1 MRNVI
6 CKLACLLVL
15 IGSTYVLPAWAEP
28 EEKKPIIFLPIE
40 DEDKANENLGTEIN
54 PRIPT
59 PQMELH
65 NHTLYIICACEN
77 SILTLCD
84 SYGNTAYSIYIGEEE
99 QTFEIPSSIKGH
111 FHLYLVQNDKT
122 YTAEITL

>member
-40 DEDKANENLGTEIN
+40 DEDKANENLGTEIS

-84 SYGNTAYSIYIGEEE
+84 SSGNTAYSIYIGEEE
-99 QTFEIPSSIKGH
+99 QTFEIPSSIKGN
-111 FHLYLVQNDKT
+111 FHLYLVQDDKT

>member
-40 DEDKANENLGTEIN
+40 DEDEGISTR

-84 SYGNTAYSIYIGEEE
+84 SSGNTAYSIYIGEEE

>member
-28 EEKKPIIFLPIE
+28 EEKKPIIFQPVE
-40 DEDKANENLGTEIN
+40 DDKNTEEDLGDATK
-54 PRIPT
+54 PRSLT
-59 PQMELH
+59 PQMELED
-65 NHTLYIICACEN
+65 HTLYITYACTN
-77 SILTLCD
+77 STLTLCD
-84 SYGNTAYSIYIGEEE
+84 SSGNTAYSIYIGEEE

-111 FHLYLVQNDKT
+111 FHLYLVQDDKT

>member
-40 DEDKANENLGTEIN
+40 DEDEGISTR

-99 QTFEIPSSIKGH
+99 QTFEIPSSIKGN
-111 FHLYLVQNDKT
+111 FHLYLVQDDKT

>member
-40 DEDKANENLGTEIN
+40 GEDEGISTR

-99 QTFEIPSSIKGH
+99 QTFEIPSSIKGN
-111 FHLYLVQNDKT
+111 FHLYLVQDDKT